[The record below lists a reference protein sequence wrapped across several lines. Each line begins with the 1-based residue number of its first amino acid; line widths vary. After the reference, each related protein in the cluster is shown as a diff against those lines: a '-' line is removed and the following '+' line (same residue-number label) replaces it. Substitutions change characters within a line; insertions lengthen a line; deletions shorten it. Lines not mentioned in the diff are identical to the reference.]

1 MNALANDQMKRL
13 RQLLAAYPHI
23 TFGRYT
29 GDTESDPQA
38 GPRASSASS
47 TSASRCCPTSC

>member
-29 GDTESDPQA
+29 GDTESDPR
-38 GPRASSASS
+38 RAREVFGELNIGEPNASQ
-47 TSASRCCPTSC
+47 